1 MDNSK
6 LCHIVHVEFTGK
18 AQLLVKCL
26 SVNVSNILII
36 YNFTRINHS
45 RGRKELFTA
54 MFSKNQRM
62 NGPVNTHLISG
73 PSLSTKHKKDSNV

>member
-1 MDNSK
+1 MKKHKSQLVNISN
-6 LCHIVHVEFTGK
+6 ITGK

-45 RGRKELFTA
+45 RGRKELLSYF
-54 MFSKNQRM
+54 
-62 NGPVNTHLISG
+62 HLQQCSVRTRG
-73 PSLSTKHKKDSNV
+73 